1 MSELTTFCDENN
13 NTVGF
18 AVAAYVQTIDP
29 VTCATSYSLVSEY
42 YDTDFVSVGTSL
54 PAGWQKCCCGSGG
67 GTGFDTKV
75 DSFTY
80 DSMTGNLVLTQNDFS
95 TFTVNIPP
103 GSTETITTLVNT
115 IAGHLIGT
123 YTSEDATVVDIN
135 ETVTSLAYNAGT
147 NILSFTD
154 ETGTVTDVDLT
165 ALAVDIN
172 VASLAYN
179 PVTGEITLTETDSTT
194 HVIDIGPFAETTFTA
209 NDSSTIDFTTSGT
222 SNHTLTGVVKVSA
235 TAGNQLSTNADG
247 LYVAENDNQTLSLSG
262 NSLTIAGGNT
272 VVLPADVV
280 TTVTNTITGH
290 KIADYTNE
298 SGAVVAIDETVTAL
312 GTPTLAGNILTIPYT
327 DENGVVNNRTVNL
340 SALAI
345 DINVASLSYNPVTGE
360 ITLTETDST
369 THVIDIGPPIS
380 QFTVAGTSGSPET
393 IDGGD
398 TLTLSTDQPSLL
410 DFNVQ
415 PTDTVKLNIIGGNFG
430 EVLTT
435 DPITGD
441 VVWLPAGGA
450 ETALTDAWGFRPTE
464 HTRTDTAIVAQWLGG
479 IGQINASTHQIM
491 GGDATSRTDGNFTD
505 VFGSDNQITNGWSSY
520 SGILSGFANRLNGSR
535 YSVVAGGIGNN
546 IVNSNAMGYNV
557 ISGGAYNTEN
567 QFGGVDFATI
577 GGGYQNDISN
587 AGAGTVAGGQEGAVG
602 SATYSGNWGSVV
614 GGYRARSAYGGV
626 AGGYDTISRGDYSV
640 TFGRNNVNQKN
651 VSAVFGQNHQILTT
665 DPTTNGGMIIA
676 GSNHST
682 DHTSTG
688 MAVFG
693 GGSTVTNGR
702 GGLVAGNTHT
712 HSGFTS
718 VTLGDGNTTTG
729 DWAFNF
735 GSLNTNNGDYSY
747 ILASQG
753 AIVAGVEGA
762 GIFAGYGNDVSGT
775 SDGAVVIGGYQNI
788 ANDSKHSIVQGWS
801 SETYGFNNI
810 ALGNAYVSGVGG
822 VAIGGKNDTGPAPG
836 IKVTATGDYAV
847 ALGVGSQATAPRSF
861 AANGGVTSSGTTG
874 EVAFGGN
881 MSTAIGFR
889 GVTPVAATTVP
900 VAATASFADVD
911 TALNLLRAVLIGQGL
926 AQ

>member
-1 MSELTTFCDENN
+1 MSNLTTFCDIDGNL
-13 NTVGF
+13 VGY
-18 AVAAYVQTIDP
+18 AIGSVTSSIDP
-29 VTCATSYSLVSEY
+29 NTCVVSFDSYAEYLDTNFQSLGS
-42 YDTDFVSVGTSL
+42 TL
-54 PAGWQKCCCGSGG
+54 PVGWQKCCCGSGG

-179 PVTGEITLTETDSTT
+179 PVTGEITLTETDST
-194 HVIDIGPFAETTFTA
+194 V
-209 NDSSTIDFTTSGT
+209 
-222 SNHTLTGVVKVSA
+222 HT
-235 TAGNQLSTNADG
+235 
-247 LYVAENDNQTLSLSG
+247 
-262 NSLTIAGGNT
+262 
-272 VVLPADVV
+272 
-280 TTVTNTITGH
+280 
-290 KIADYTNE
+290 
-298 SGAVVAIDETVTAL
+298 
-312 GTPTLAGNILTIPYT
+312 
-327 DENGVVNNRTVNL
+327 
-340 SALAI
+340 
-345 DINVASLSYNPVTGE
+345 
-360 ITLTETDST
+360 
-369 THVIDIGPPIS
+369 IDIGPPVS

-441 VVWLPAGGA
+441 VVWLPAAGGV

-535 YSVVAGGIGNN
+535 YSVVVAGIGNN

-665 DPTTNGGMIIA
+665 DPTANGGMIIA